1 MSSLHLVASAA
12 WGTLRTRAGTGKDH
26 SGFLVNMTDA
36 LLEPDANDR
45 VDTLL
50 GAPSPDPGG
59 QQDLLEPAFGSGR
72 VALTIK
78 RTLDLVIAGVGVV
91 VLSPVAALIALA
103 IHRASSGP
111 VMFRQTRVGRHGV
124 RFSMLKFRTMVD
136 GAEETRPELESRNE
150 SDGIFKLKDDPR
162 LTGVGRLLRRCSLDE
177 LPQLINVLR
186 GEMSLVGPRP
196 LVPEEDARIQG
207 PHRARLLMKPGM
219 TGPWQA
225 LGPVRPPLREM
236 VVIDCLYVENWSLWA
251 DLKILLRT
259 FRHVLLLRGV

>member
-1 MSSLHLVASAA
+1 MGYAA
-12 WGTLRTRAGTGKDH
+12 DAGRYWEGPLR
-26 SGFLVNMTDA
+26 FLVNMTDA

-45 VDTLL
+45 VDTLF

-59 QQDLLEPAFGSGR
+59 PRELLEPAFGSGR
-72 VALTIK
+72 AALAK
-78 RTLDLVIAGVGVV
+78 RTLDLVIAATGLV
-91 VLSPVAALIALA
+91 VLSPLGALIALA
-103 IHRASSGP
+103 IRLASPGP

-124 RFSMLKFRTMVD
+124 SFSMLKFRTMFD
-136 GAEETRPELESRNE
+136 HAEEGRPALEGRNE
-150 SDGIFKLKDDPR
+150 SSGIFKLKDDPR

-177 LPQLINVLR
+177 LPQLVNVLR

-196 LVPEEDARIQG
+196 LVPEEDERIQG
-207 PHRARLLMKPGM
+207 PHRGRLLVRPGM

-236 VVIDCLYVENWSLWA
+236 IVIDCLYVANWSLWM
-251 DLKILLRT
+251 DLKILLQT